1 MESLEIKVF
10 TESECEQ
17 FKARLLTLT
26 PKHWVDGKATTGS
39 HAKTEKINLQLKP
52 DTQENEDLE
61 KAIRERL
68 RNNQS
73 FKSFCIPKK
82 LHHNLISRTEA
93 GGGYGTHVDNAFMKT
108 GRADISYTICLSS
121 ENDYKGGEL
130 VIHGATETST
140 IKIKQGHA
148 FIYPSNQLHQVNTV
162 TSGIRLACIGW
173 VQSYIAS
180 QELRM
185 NLFNLEAGANY
196 LLATQGRSEALDRIF
211 LAHSHLFLRLHR

>member
-10 TESECEQ
+10 SESECEEL
-17 FKARLLTLT
+17 KAKLLTLN
-26 PKHWVDGKATTGS
+26 PKNWLDGKTTTGS
-39 HAKTEKINLQLKP
+39 HAKTEKNNLQLKP
-52 DTQENEDLE
+52 DIQENIDLE
-61 KAIRERL
+61 QAIRKRL
-68 RNNQS
+68 RNNQI

-82 LHHNLISRTEA
+82 MHHNLVSKTEA

-108 GRADISYTICLSS
+108 GRADVSYTICLSS
-121 ENDYKGGEL
+121 ENDYEGGEL
-130 VIHGATETST
+130 VIHGATDTST

-148 FIYPSNQLHQVNTV
+148 FIYPSNQLHQVNAV

-196 LLATQGRSEALDRIF
+196 LLTTQGRSEALDRIF
-211 LAHSHLFLRLHR
+211 LAHANLLRTFGS

>member
-10 TESECEQ
+10 SESECEE
-17 FKARLLTLT
+17 FKAKLLTLNQRN
-26 PKHWVDGKATTGS
+26 WVDGKATTGS
-39 HAKTEKINLQLKP
+39 HAKTEKNNLQLKP
-52 DTQENEDLE
+52 NIQENIDLE
-61 KAIRERL
+61 QAIRKRL
-68 RNNQS
+68 RSNQI
-73 FKSFCIPKK
+73 FKSYCIPKK
-82 LHHNLISRTEA
+82 MHHNLVSKTEA

-108 GRADISYTICLSS
+108 GRADVSYTICLSS
-121 ENDYKGGEL
+121 ENDYEGGEL
-130 VIHGATETST
+130 VIHGATDTST

-148 FIYPSNQLHQVNTV
+148 FIYPSNQLHQVNAV

-196 LLATQGRSEALDRIF
+196 LLTTQGRSEALDRIF
-211 LAHSHLFLRLHR
+211 LAHANLLRTFGS

>member
-10 TESECEQ
+10 SESECEQ

-39 HAKTEKINLQLKP
+39 HAKTHKINLQLKP
-52 DTQENEDLE
+52 DTQENKELE
-61 KAIRERL
+61 RAIRERL

-121 ENDYKGGEL
+121 ENDYKGG
-130 VIHGATETST
+130 
-140 IKIKQGHA
+140 
-148 FIYPSNQLHQVNTV
+148 
-162 TSGIRLACIGW
+162 
-173 VQSYIAS
+173 
-180 QELRM
+180 
-185 NLFNLEAGANY
+185 
-196 LLATQGRSEALDRIF
+196 D
-211 LAHSHLFLRLHR
+211 LFLFRDKDVKVENFGPGSAVVFPSFISHKVEKIISGSRATLAIWMNGPKFR